1 MDKKI
6 GIVFTSRN
14 NYELLENWSS
24 QVDTKGYKI
33 LNIDVC
39 CGIY

>member
-14 NYELLENWSS
+14 NYELFDNWFKKT
-24 QVDTKGYKI
+24 DTNWI
-33 LNIDVC
+33 SNS
-39 CGIY
+39 